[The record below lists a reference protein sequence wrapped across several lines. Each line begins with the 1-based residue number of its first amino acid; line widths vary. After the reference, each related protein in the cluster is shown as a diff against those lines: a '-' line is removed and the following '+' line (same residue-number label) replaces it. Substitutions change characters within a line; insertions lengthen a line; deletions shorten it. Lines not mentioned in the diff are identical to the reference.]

1 MAKGRARHGMSKDGI
16 APELRQRSARRLAGA
31 VFVDRSGRRRRLV
44 TLVGAGLGVLLVASL
59 SILLA
64 GLFSSGPVSIPGW
77 PDAGA
82 RPGEGA
88 TPLPTDAGP
97 SPDGT
102 APNPGTATAPPAPQQ
117 SPAAPGGQGG
127 DHRRDP
133 GGRPSKSPGKPG

>member
-1 MAKGRARHGMSKDGI
+1 M
-16 APELRQRSARRLAGA
+16 APELRRRSARSLAGA

-44 TLVGAGLGVLLVASL
+44 TLVGAGLGVLLMASL
-59 SILLA
+59 SILVA
-64 GLFSSGPVSIPGW
+64 GLFSSGPVAIPGW

-82 RPGEGA
+82 RPGDGAA
-88 TPLPTDAGP
+88 TPLPTDAA

-102 APNPGTATAPPAPQQ
+102 APNPGTTTAPPPSQQ
-117 SPAAPGGQGG
+117 SPAAPGQGG

>member
-1 MAKGRARHGMSKDGI
+1 M
-16 APELRQRSARRLAGA
+16 APELRRRSARSLAGA

-64 GLFSSGPVSIPGW
+64 GMFSSGPVAIPGW

-82 RPGEGA
+82 RPAEGA
-88 TPLPTDAGP
+88 ATPQPTDAGP
-97 SPDGT
+97 TPDGT
-102 APNPGTATAPPAPQQ
+102 APAAGTTTAPAPQA
-117 SPAAPGGQGG
+117 SPAAQGQGT